1 VSNVSDYRE
10 YWQSI
15 YRVAYAEGRE
25 HWRPELATPPAFAE
39 FMQSDLAPP
48 PGSRVLEAGCGD
60 GLNVLHLAAAGYV
73 VTGVDISAEAIAR
86 ARGVVADKGFD
97 IEFLCMDLV
106 GDEYALDGKYDLW
119 VDIKT
124 LHCLWEDDD
133 RKKYLARAA
142 DALCENGIL
151 FLNCALALADVREH
165 FPEVFA
171 ALEPAIQAQAGVL
184 DRELAE
190 SERQGIRCET
200 LDWYCHELE
209 QAGFAICGARREA
222 SIEAGWGAI
231 IIARN
236 TV

>member
-1 VSNVSDYRE
+1 MSDVSDYRE
-10 YWQSI
+10 YWENV
-15 YRVAYAEGRE
+15 YEAAYAEGRE

-39 FMQSDLAPP
+39 FMGSRWAPP

-60 GLNVLHLAAAGYV
+60 GLNTIHLAAAGYI
-73 VTGVDISAEAIAR
+73 VTGVDISAEAIAC
-86 ARGVVADKGFD
+86 AREVAAEKGFEV
-97 IEFLCMDLV
+97 EFLCMDLV
-106 GDEYALDGKYDLW
+106 RDDCPFQGKYDLW

-171 ALEPAIQAQAGVL
+171 ALEPAVQAQAGVL
-184 DRELAE
+184 DRELTGD
-190 SERQGIRCET
+190 ERQGIRCEA
-200 LDWYCHELE
+200 LDWYCYELE
-209 QAGFAICGARREA
+209 QARFSICEARREA
-222 SIEAGWGAI
+222 SIESGWGAI
-231 IIARN
+231 IIARKIA
-236 TV
+236 

>member
-1 VSNVSDYRE
+1 MSNVSDYRE

-15 YRVAYAEGRE
+15 YRAAYAEGRE

-39 FMQSDLAPP
+39 FMRSSWPP
-48 PGSRVLEAGCGD
+48 PSGSRVLEAGCGD
-60 GLNVLHLAAAGYV
+60 GLNAIRLAATGYI

-86 ARGVVADKGFD
+86 AHEVAAGEGLEV
-97 IEFLCMDLV
+97 EFLCMDLV
-106 GDEYALDGKYDLW
+106 HDDLTFDDKYDLW

-124 LHCLWEDDD
+124 LHCLWEDKD
-133 RKKYLARAA
+133 RRRYLARAA

-165 FPEVFA
+165 FPEVFS
-171 ALEPAIQAQAGVL
+171 ALDPATQEQAGIL

-209 QAGFAICGARREA
+209 QAGFAICEARREA
-222 SIEAGWGAI
+222 SIESGWGAI
-231 IIARN
+231 IIARK
-236 TV
+236 TI